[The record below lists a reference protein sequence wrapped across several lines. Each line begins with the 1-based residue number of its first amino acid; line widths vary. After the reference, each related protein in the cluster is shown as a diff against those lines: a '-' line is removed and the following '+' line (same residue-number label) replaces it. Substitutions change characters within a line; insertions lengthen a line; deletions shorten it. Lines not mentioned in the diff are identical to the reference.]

1 MKTTELYYRAGLELL
16 RRSLGDADARFHEHQ
31 WESIE
36 ELVVRRSRL
45 LVVQRTGWGKSTV
58 YFTATRLLRNEGKG
72 PTIIISPL
80 LALMRNQIESAA
92 KYGVRLGT
100 INSSNSQAENKQAE
114 QMLLANQLDA
124 VIISPERLANEDF
137 VEQVLLPVA
146 GSVGLF
152 VIDEAHCIS
161 DWGHDFRPDYK
172 RIKHILPYMPPNLPV
187 LATTATASQRVM
199 DDIAEQLGENIRVF
213 RGQLVRESLH
223 LQCLHFPRR
232 SHRLAWLAD
241 TIPQIAGIG
250 IVYTATIRD
259 AEQVADWLRQQG
271 INAKAYYGNLP
282 TDHRLALESALL
294 SNQLKVLVATS
305 ALGMGYDKPDLA
317 FVIHYQS
324 PGSVVS
330 YYQQVGRA
338 GRAIPQAWG
347 ALLSGDEDADIQNYF
362 INQAFPKE
370 ELVNEILQTLSDAD
384 NGLKKTGLQRMI
396 NARSSKVESALK
408 FLMAEKPA
416 PVMKDKSVYYR
427 TPVHYELPHKAI
439 ARLCALKERE
449 WAEMV
454 EYLHHKGCLMQFL
467 ARALDDH
474 DAQPCGKCINCS
486 GETNLPN
493 TFSSETGQKAAEFLE
508 NVFIEIPPKKQVGN
522 GVANAQ
528 ARFPEYQFP
537 PKFGDLAHEPGR
549 ALCKWGEAGWG
560 EIAKQGKRH
569 HAFDVRLAAAAVRL
583 IRERWQ
589 PDPFPQWV
597 AFVPSQNHPRLV
609 AGFAE
614 ILAEKLGIPCYDV
627 ISKTR
632 ANRPQ
637 KFMENTEFRCHNL
650 DGAFAVADGIPTGPV
665 LLIDDAI
672 DSGWTFAVLAALLR
686 KAGSGAVYPFAVMST
701 ASSSASD

>member
-1 MKTTELYYRAGLELL
+1 MKTTEQYYREGLDLL
-16 RRSLGDADARFHEHQ
+16 RSSLGQADASFHEHQ

-36 ELVVRRSRL
+36 KLVVRRSSL
-45 LVVQRTGWGKSTV
+45 LCVQKTGWGKSTV
-58 YFTATRLLRNEGKG
+58 YFIATRLFRNEGKG

-100 INSSNSQAENKQAE
+100 INSSNSPQENAQAERQ
-114 QMLLANQLDA
+114 LLADQLDA

-137 VEQVLLPVA
+137 VERILRPVA
-146 GSVGLF
+146 SNVGLF

-199 DDIAEQLGENIRVF
+199 DDIAEQLGDNIRVY

-223 LQCLHFPRR
+223 LQCLHFPKR

-241 TIPQIAGIG
+241 TIPQIPGTG
-250 IVYTATIRD
+250 IVYTATVRD
-259 AEQVADWLRQQG
+259 AEQVAEWLRQQG
-271 INAKAYYGNLP
+271 IEAAAYFGDLP
-282 TDHRLALESALL
+282 TDQRLAFEAALL
-294 SNQLKVLVATS
+294 ENRLKVLVATS

-347 ALLSGDEDADIQNYF
+347 AMLSGDEDKDIQNYF
-362 INQAFPKE
+362 ISQAFPKE
-370 ELVNEILQTLSDAD
+370 ELVNDILQVLGDAD
-384 NGLKKTGLQRMI
+384 EGLKKAGLERMI
-396 NARSSKVESALK
+396 NARPSKVEAALK
-408 FLMAEKPA
+408 FLMAENPA
-416 PVMKDKSVYYR
+416 PVMKHKSVYYR
-427 TPVHYELPHKAI
+427 TPVDYELPHETI
-439 ARLCALKERE
+439 ARLCQLKERE
-449 WAEMV
+449 LAEM
-454 EYLHHKGCLMQFL
+454 EDYLHHDGCLMQFL

-474 DAQPCGKCINCS
+474 EAQPCGKCINCS
-486 GETNLPN
+486 GETNLPT
-493 TFSSETGQKAAEFLE
+493 TFSPETGQKAAEFLE
-508 NVFIEIPPKKQVGN
+508 NVFIEIAPKKQVGN
-522 GVANAQ
+522 GAANAR
-528 ARFPEYQFP
+528 ARFPVYQFP
-537 PKFGDLAHEPGR
+537 PKFDDLAHETGR

-560 EIAKQGKRH
+560 ETAKEGKRQ
-569 HAFDVRLAAAAVRL
+569 HAFDPRLASASARL

-589 PDPFPQWV
+589 PEPFPTWV
-597 AFVPSQNHPRLV
+597 TFVPSQNYPRLV
-609 AGFAE
+609 ADFAKN
-614 ILAEKLGIPCYDV
+614 LAQKLGIPCYDV
-627 ISKTR
+627 VSKTR
-632 ANRPQ
+632 ANSPQ

-650 DGAFAVADGIPTGPV
+650 DGAFAIAEELPAEPV
-665 LLIDDAI
+665 LLVDDAV

-686 KAGSGAVYPFAVMST
+686 RAGSGAVYPFAVMST
-701 ASSSASD
+701 TSSS